1 MPFDNVRF
9 KECSVINDEYASGK
23 YVFGTLGKLFARFLI
38 RFPITPN
45 QLTWFWGGLMV
56 ISSLLYSTGKW
67 EFSILGGIIWIIAYS
82 LDYSDGIIARYKNQK
97 SSRGAYIDM
106 IIHRVTYPLLMF
118 CIGYGAYLDGG
129 LPFFDFTW
137 FKDVYYIFFG
147 VAAGISMS
155 VFMDITPLYEKYKV
169 GEKTFEDNKGSIG
182 VEGNLVKNK
191 DLFKKL
197 MNFNPL
203 VFTNMMIM
211 LLVFACLDIMGW
223 FIILYGIGYSLA
235 TVARILLVYVDL

>member
-1 MPFDNVRF
+1 M
-9 KECSVINDEYASGK
+9 
-23 YVFGTLGKLFARFLI
+23 
-38 RFPITPN
+38 
-45 QLTWFWGGLMV
+45 
-56 ISSLLYSTGKW
+56 
-67 EFSILGGIIWIIAYS
+67 
-82 LDYSDGIIARYKNQK
+82 
-97 SSRGAYIDM
+97 
-106 IIHRVTYPLLMF
+106 
-118 CIGYGAYLDGG
+118 DGG